1 MDEKRTAG
9 VGLLRRPSPVETTPE
24 EPASSTAA
32 VAPTQQHIRGSSLLL
47 GGRFVSLAL
56 ALVTETALVRLLSKT
71 DYGALA
77 FALSVVAIGGTAAAL
92 GLDKS
97 AGRFV
102 PIYEEEGRSDRV
114 MSSIATMTAAMLL
127 AGLALMV
134 PLLLLG
140 DRLPEELVGRGETL
154 VLVLFVAALI
164 PLSALS
170 SLAVALLTIFIPPRA
185 LLFQRYV
192 FAPGIKLLAIGAAL
206 VLSDSVELV
215 AVAYVFSA
223 AAALALYSA
232 TLVRILWRRRLLT
245 QVRPPLMAHT
255 AREIIPFTLP
265 LMSTDVVFVLRTS
278 LLIVALQAISG
289 SIAAAEYRAVVPLAQ
304 QNTVVLD
311 TFAFLFVPLAARLF
325 ARRDTAGVH
334 DLYWRSAVWVAVMNF
349 PVFAASFALAQPI
362 TVLLYGEQ
370 YASSGPVL
378 AVLALG
384 FYANAAL
391 GFNGITLRVYGRV
404 RFLVLAELVSV
415 AAGIALAVLLITA
428 GGAVGAAVAFL
439 ATMILQNVLY
449 QFGLYRIGLL
459 RRSDAGLL
467 WVYVLIM
474 LGALGLFAL
483 QSVTGMPLLVGLAV
497 AFALWM
503 GIIFLTRDHLRIAE
517 TFPELAVFDP
527 PPLFRGQRG

>member
-1 MDEKRTAG
+1 MDEKRAAG
-9 VGLLRRPSPVETTPE
+9 VGLLPRPSPVETTPE
-24 EPASSTAA
+24 EPVSSTAD

-134 PLLLLG
+134 PLLVLG

-232 TLVRILWRRRLLT
+232 TLVRILWRRRLLS
-245 QVRPPLMAHT
+245 QVRPRLMAHT

-289 SIAAAEYRAVVPLAQ
+289 SIASAEYRAVVPLAQ
-304 QNTVVLD
+304 QNTLVLD
-311 TFAFLFVPLAARLF
+311 TFAFLFVPLAARLY
-325 ARRDTAGVH
+325 ARRDRAGVH

-349 PVFAASFALAQPI
+349 PVFAATFALAGPI
-362 TVLLYGEQ
+362 TILLYGEQ
-370 YASSGPVL
+370 YASSAPVL

-404 RFLVLAELVSV
+404 RFLVVAEAMSVVVGVALGLVLI
-415 AAGIALAVLLITA
+415 AYAGAL
-428 GGAVGAAVAFL
+428 GAAFSFL
-439 ATMILQNVLY
+439 ATMLLQNVLY
-449 QFGLYRIGLL
+449 QFGMYRIGLVK
-459 RRSDAGLL
+459 RSDTRVIRTYAGI
-467 WVYVLIM
+467 VVC
-474 LGALGLFAL
+474 ALGLFAL
-483 QSVTGMPLLVGLAV
+483 QSATGMPLIVGLGI
-497 AFALWM
+497 AFWLWIA
-503 GIIFLTRDHLRIAE
+503 IIYVNRDHLQIAE
-517 TFPELAVFDP
+517 TFPELAIADP
-527 PPLFRGQRG
+527 RRWFRGRAG